1 MHGAPPAAGARGTQS
16 SWRRQRVRS
25 SCRRRELAARVVEL
39 AGARA
44 AAPCGARVARELL
57 PQGRVPT
64 SARPGAE
71 PLAAGSG
78 SPQRRGPLL
87 PVARAHRCARDS
99 LRTEL
104 ADGNVRTELAGGQG
118 FTPRGQVREL
128 TGGAGRRSPTA
139 RRRSFGR
146 RSWWPTG
153 KVSGLL
159 QVYVVCVG
167 DVSEEYCNVSCEC
180 CKSGSRRCDV
190 VTIFRHMLY
199 VY

>member
-1 MHGAPPAAGARGTQS
+1 MATLARAELLSPSRARGQGGGARRCTGCGSLWSSCGAGA
-16 SWRRQRVRS
+16 
-25 SCRRRELAARVVEL
+25 A
-39 AGARA
+39 
-44 AAPCGARVARELL
+44 

-64 SARPGAE
+64 SARPVAE

-78 SPQRRGPLL
+78 SPRRRGPLL
-87 PVARAHRCARDS
+87 PVTRAHRCARDS

-104 ADGNVRTELAGGQG
+104 AGGNLRTELAGGQG
-118 FTPRGQVREL
+118 FTPHGQVREL

-167 DVSEEYCNVSCEC
+167 DVSEECCNVSCEC
-180 CKSGSRRCDV
+180 CKSGSRSCDV